1 MIAGDNSAFDQNE
14 KRDELEQKDLG
25 ILNEAARFLRVN
37 TIQQF
42 VDYLDNLVIVP
53 IDSESLAQAF
63 HVSGINL
70 RYLG

>member
-1 MIAGDNSAFDQNE
+1 MITGDNNAFDQNE

-53 IDSESLAQAF
+53 IDSESLA
-63 HVSGINL
+63 
-70 RYLG
+70 

>member
-1 MIAGDNSAFDQNE
+1 MITGDNSAFDQNE

-53 IDSESLAQAF
+53 IDSESLA
-63 HVSGINL
+63 
-70 RYLG
+70 